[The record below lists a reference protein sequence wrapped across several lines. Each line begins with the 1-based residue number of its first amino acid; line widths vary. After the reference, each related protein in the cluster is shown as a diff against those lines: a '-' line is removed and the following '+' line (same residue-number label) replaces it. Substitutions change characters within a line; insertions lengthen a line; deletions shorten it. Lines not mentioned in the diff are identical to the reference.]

1 MHEDRTAR
9 DDIQRVARKAL
20 RIDKVTPP
28 HLPVVGRTRQQLSLL
43 QGQTG
48 QQGHS
53 AEQFSEV
60 ERRAR

>member
-1 MHEDRTAR
+1 LPM
-9 DDIQRVARKAL
+9 L
-20 RIDKVTPP
+20 R
-28 HLPVVGRTRQQLSLL
+28 GARQQLSLL

-48 QQGHS
+48 QQRHS